1 MSKLTKPK
9 TTGILHKDDLLSE
22 YLDDKFIGISRGNVD
37 TIGSYLNY
45 GSFKVSKDAT
55 FVAEGGLIPGGYDRV
70 DRSFSEGYRYEYG
83 ALKMQKY
90 CFGIFEDACVLAAIA
105 GGRNKENATQILGAG
120 TGADVAR
127 YNNIDTAAT
136 FFENV
141 AQPAYF
147 RSDTAVFTQ
156 TTASGLSVPEKMRY
170 NMVAMVVNG
179 DRRWYGL
186 IKSWTQDSITVD
198 GWYEAKTAK
207 ESIPSGTL
215 LVQPQLRVWASNML
229 VDIPPNSDAESAVGL
244 ETMVTLQKR
253 GIGANTQIYKAINN
267 NVIGERAESAYESV
281 GLFTTGY
288 RATQGCVEGF
298 KSEASSNSGF
308 ISVQDQIGL
317 RVLNPV
323 VNAFQIDNAD
333 HTNLFIDAGGSIMQ
347 QSRKAA
353 GSVVASF
360 GPNPAAGL
368 TVYARGGGG
377 ANGAGTVVTVGKD
390 EETGRS
396 VNAGGTINASGADYA
411 EYMVKSQ
418 GCPIIKK
425 GDICGVNRYGE
436 LTTVFDDAIS
446 FVIKSTNPCMVG
458 GDIYEDLTNVDRIAF
473 CGRVPV
479 NTYGNPGDYI
489 VPVRNT
495 DGTIGSFATP
505 SPSFEQYRIA
515 VGQVWSNLKG
525 ETIVSVKVG

>member
-1 MSKLTKPK
+1 MLQRLTSKLVKYND
-9 TTGILHKDDLLSE
+9 GNLKDYLDLQRNGLSE
-22 YLDDKFIGISRGNVD
+22 GNVD
-37 TIGSYLNY
+37 TIGFYLNF
-45 GSFKVSKDAT
+45 GSFKVNKDAT
-55 FVAEGGLIPGGYDRV
+55 FVASGGLIPGGYDRV

-90 CFGIFEDACVLAAIA
+90 CFGIFEDACVLSAIA
-105 GGRNKENATQILGAG
+105 GSRSKENATQILGAG

-141 AQPAYF
+141 AQPAYL
-147 RSDTAVFTQ
+147 RSDTATFTQ
-156 TTASGLSVPEKMRY
+156 NTASGISVPEKMRY
-170 NMVAMVVNG
+170 NMVAMVVSE
-179 DRRWYGL
+179 DKRWYGL

-198 GWYEAKTAK
+198 GWYESKTAI
-207 ESIPSGTL
+207 ESLPSGTL
-215 LVQPQLRVWASNML
+215 LIQPQLRVWASNML
-229 VDIPPNSDAESAVGL
+229 VDIPANSDAESAVGL

-253 GIGANTQIYKAINN
+253 GVGANTQIYKAINN
-267 NVIGERAESAYESV
+267 NVIGERADAAYESV
-281 GLFTTGY
+281 GLFATGY
-288 RATQGCVEGF
+288 KAKQGCVEGF

-347 QSRKAA
+347 QSKKAA

-377 ANGAGTVVTVGKD
+377 ANGAATVVTVGKD
-390 EETGRS
+390 TDTGRS
-396 VNAGGTINASGADYA
+396 INAGGTINATGADYA
-411 EYMVKSQ
+411 EYMVKSE
-418 GCPIIKK
+418 GCPVINK
-425 GDICGVNRYGE
+425 GDVCGVTSRGE
-436 LTTVFDDAIS
+436 LTMSFDDAVS
-446 FVIKSTNPCMVG
+446 FVVKSTDPGLVG

-479 NTYGNPGDYI
+479 NADGKAGDYI
-489 VPVRNT
+489 IPIRKD
-495 DGTIGSFATP
+495 DGSIGA
-505 SPSFEQYRIA
+505 IA
-515 VGQVWSNLKG
+515 VDTPTFDQYKLSVGKVWSSD
-525 ETIVSVKVG
+525 EDTTIIAVKVG